1 MTLPTVSG
9 RYRGAAAGLVVEL
22 RIDIDGTRPTNRV
35 SADYAATSADGPD
48 YLGSMRVDAPKIVYK
63 PKVITITGSAFF
75 TFGTVRRRIKVTIP
89 RTAAERSPATLD
101 HVASSGRPGLR
112 CACQFEGEHFRHVAF
127 EEARERGVE
136 RPPAYDTT
144 SFRSRPR
151 PRSRSLQT
159 VDSFA
164 EAGIEL
170 AETGPTQVI
179 ETVGAGADAAWS
191 DAELHAAMEQHFT
204 LLSDEPQWAMWLL
217 HAGNHTDPTITGLM
231 FDRRGLQ
238 RQGCAVFHGYTSAEN
253 DPERRRDRLYNCVHE
268 VGHGFNLRHC
278 WQHSLYVPPV
288 PSRPQ
293 ALSWMNYPTR
303 FARGPEPFFQAFGY
317 DFDDAEIVHLRHGA
331 RRDVIPGGAPFG
343 RATGGAALV
352 RDDGWSPERRDPGLR
367 LRLTAPREL
376 GLNVPVSVGLELTS
390 TSRRE
395 RMVPT
400 TLGPRPTTVDIAIRR
415 PDGTETVFEPL
426 LQHCRP
432 QATTVRGSGAATVRD
447 LAFIHY
453 GRNGFAFRE
462 PGTYRLRA
470 RYTAPDGRIALSEV
484 QTLRVRAATSRAD
497 RRVEALIGGDDQ
509 VGTLMSLVG
518 SRAPELSE
526 GDAKLRELIASQ
538 PRHPVA
544 AVARL
549 VRGIGLAR
557 AFKVVGAEG
566 AVRTL
571 PAEIE
576 EASALVAPVID
587 IAALRVGGPAATRGE
602 IALRAVV
609 PALTRL
615 GVTAE
620 VAPVVAGFAGSRRG
634 ELETVQP
641 RLTQRRI
648 DSPAPR
654 RRSPPESRTR
664 PQRRSSDL
672 CLNRPETASPPA
684 PDDEGESH
692 AS

>member
-1 MTLPTVSG
+1 MTSPVVSG
-9 RYRGAAAGLVVEL
+9 RYRGAAASLVVEL
-22 RIDIDGTRPTNRV
+22 RVDIDGRRPMNRV
-35 SADYAATSADGPD
+35 SADYFSAASGGRD
-48 YLGSMRVDAPKIVYK
+48 YLGSMRLDTPKIVSG
-63 PKVITITGSAFF
+63 PKVITITGSALF
-75 TFGTVRRRIKVTIP
+75 TFGTRRRRIKVTIA
-89 RTAAERSPATLD
+89 RTAPERSPATLH
-101 HVASSGRPGLR
+101 HVASNGRQGLR
-112 CACQFEGEHFRHVAF
+112 CSCEFEGEHFRHVAF

-144 SFRSRPR
+144 SFRSRT
-151 PRSRSLQT
+151 RSRSLQT

-170 AETGPTQVI
+170 AETGPTTVI
-179 ETVGAGADAAWS
+179 ETAGAGGDAAWS

-204 LLSDEPQWAMWLL
+204 RLSDEPQWAMWLL

-231 FDRRGLQ
+231 FDRRGPQ
-238 RQGCAVFHGYTSAEN
+238 RQGCAVFHGYTSAEG

-293 ALSWMNYPTR
+293 ALSWMNYPDR
-303 FARGPEPFFQAFGY
+303 FARGVEPFFQAFGY

-367 LRLTAPREL
+367 LRLTVPREL
-376 GLNVPVSVGLELTS
+376 ALNVPVSVELELMS
-390 TSRRE
+390 TSREGRV
-395 RMVPT
+395 VPT
-400 TLGPRPTTVDIAIRR
+400 TLGPRPTTVDIAIRQ

-432 QATTVRGSGAATVRD
+432 QATTVGGGGAATVRD

-462 PGTYRLRA
+462 PGTYRVRA
-470 RYTAPDGRIALSEV
+470 RYTAPDGRIALSEI
-484 QTLRVRAATSRAD
+484 QTLRVRDATSRTD

-526 GDAKLRELIASQ
+526 GDAKLRQLIASE
-538 PRHPVA
+538 PDHPVA

-557 AFKVVGAEG
+557 EFKVVGAEG

-576 EASALVAPVID
+576 EASALIARVID
-587 IAALRVGGPAATRGE
+587 IAALRVAGDGATRGV
-602 IALRAVV
+602 IARQAVA
-609 PALTRL
+609 PALARL
-615 GVTAE
+615 GVTAD
-620 VAPVVAGFAGSRRG
+620 VAPVVAGLAGSRRG
-634 ELETVQP
+634 ELATVQP
-641 RLTQRRI
+641 RLIARRT
-648 DSPAPR
+648 DRTARLRPPPLRPR
-654 RRSPPESRTR
+654 PRAVVLR
-664 PQRRSSDL
+664 P
-672 CLNRPETASPPA
+672 LNRPATADA
-684 PDDEGESH
+684 PTPEQQR
-692 AS
+692 